1 MKELRLKQCRLD
13 ERYDI
18 LDCLG
23 RGSYSEI
30 YTARDNLAQRE
41 SLHRVVV
48 IKALNLALQGTTDAE
63 LERTLLENFQNE
75 ARALDRVRH
84 PNIISR
90 LGHGTAIDLDGTVF
104 HYLVLEYLS
113 GGDLAAICKQGPL
126 EINQA
131 MFYLEQVCSGLAYAH
146 ERGVIH
152 RDIKPQNLLLTSDGQ
167 VVKIADFGV
176 AKLEAGEGAITRVGT
191 DVFAPPAHSPLSHS
205 GPLEGANG
213 ERPRQLTP
221 AADIYSL
228 AKTVFTLL
236 AGVSPRRFS
245 HHQITGIP
253 GELAGHSWSRAVCEV
268 LTKATHDAPERRYQT
283 VQDFW
288 DDLADAVLPATLEL
302 PDDGI
307 TDREPLA
314 TQTLSEVR
322 QMTAQAPPSP
332 RFESSRDYHPA
343 AAERPRI
350 VVAVAE
356 REPPPPL
363 VQTNGQARAREAQ
376 DILRQMPDA
385 DAVAERKLAAVRNRA
400 NSRWIRVGVGM
411 LLLALFAGM
420 LAITYS
426 YFVNHRLWPSIRSG
440 VNPGPNDPND
450 PTGREGITLTDV
462 NLRSG
467 PGRDNSVV
475 GLAEA
480 NSRIRVLSVNGD
492 WWEVQVLQHGKAKRD
507 PSSSD
512 RGWMIRKTSS
522 GPTVNLN

>member
-30 YTARDNLAQRE
+30 YTARDNFAALD
-41 SLHRVVV
+41 SPHRIVV

-90 LGHGTAIDLDGTVF
+90 LGHGTAIDLNGTVF

-113 GGDLAAICKQGPL
+113 GGDLAALCKQGPL
-126 EINQA
+126 DLNTA

-176 AKLEAGEGAITRVGT
+176 AKLEAGDGAITRVGT
-191 DVFAPPAHSPLSHS
+191 NVFAPPEHSPLSHS
-205 GPLEGANG
+205 GSLDLKPG

-245 HHQITGIP
+245 HHQITGVP
-253 GELAGHSWSRAVCEV
+253 GELAGHPWSRAVCEV
-268 LTKATHDAPERRYQT
+268 LTRSTHDAPERRYQT
-283 VQDFW
+283 VQEFW

-302 PDDGI
+302 SDDGA
-307 TDREPLA
+307 TDRGPL
-314 TQTLSEVR
+314 TTPTLSEAR
-322 QMTAQAPPSP
+322 PMSAQAPPSP
-332 RFESSRDYHPA
+332 HFESSRDFPA
-343 AAERPRI
+343 AQERPRI

-356 REPPPPL
+356 RPVPQTPPH
-363 VQTNGQARAREAQ
+363 VNGQAQTREAQ
-376 DILRQMPDA
+376 EILRQMPDA
-385 DAVAERKLAAVRNRA
+385 DALAERKMVAIRNRA
-400 NSRWIRVGVGM
+400 NNRWVRVLVGLM
-411 LLLALFAGM
+411 LIVLFAGM
-420 LAITYS
+420 LAVTYS
-426 YFVNHRLWPSIRSG
+426 YFVNHRLWPVTGSRP
-440 VNPGPNDPND
+440 NPGSNDPND
-450 PTGREGITLTDV
+450 PTGREGITVTDV

-467 PGRDNSVV
+467 PGRDNGVV
-475 GLAEA
+475 GLAESG
-480 NSRIRVLSVNGD
+480 SRIRVLSVSGD
-492 WWEVQVLQHGKAKRD
+492 WWEVQVLQHGKPKRD
-507 PSSSD
+507 SSSSD